1 MTTKLHLP
9 NIEHFKAVIYDM
21 DGVLIDSEPL
31 WKIAM
36 ETVFGRYGST
46 LDKQDFQKTVGLRI
60 DEVIHFWNLHEGWGL
75 QDEKKVEQEIISTL
89 IALIK
94 EQPQEL
100 KGVSE
105 SLAFFKSKG
114 LKIGLAT
121 SSSELLIK
129 TVLSALHLESY
140 FDFTYSAE
148 HEPFGKPHPGV
159 YLKVAQELQVKAQAC
174 LVIEDSWNGV
184 LAGLAARMK
193 VCCIPE
199 KTHLPHPN
207 LVVADYHFENLTEL
221 VAALG

>member
-1 MTTKLHLP
+1 MTTKPQQP
-9 NIEHFKAVIYDM
+9 NIAHFEAVIYDM

-36 ETVFGRYGST
+36 ETVFGRYWST

-75 QDEKKVEQEIISTL
+75 KDEKQVEQEIISTL

-129 TVLSALHLESY
+129 TVLSALELTSY

-148 HEPFGKPHPGV
+148 HEAYGKPHPGV
-159 YLKVAQELQVKAQAC
+159 YLKVAQELHVKAQAC

-199 KTHLPHPN
+199 KTHHPHPN
-207 LVVADYHFENLTEL
+207 LVVADYHFNDLTEL
-221 VAALG
+221 VAALA

>member
-1 MTTKLHLP
+1 MITKPLP
-9 NIEHFKAVIYDM
+9 KLSDFKAVIYDM

-36 ETVFGRYGST
+36 ETVFGQYGST
-46 LDKQDFQKTVGLRI
+46 LTKQDFQKTVGLRI
-60 DEVIHFWNLHEGWGL
+60 DEVIHFWNLHEGWNL
-75 QDEKKVEQEIISTL
+75 TDEKGVENEIISAL

-94 EQPQEL
+94 AQPQEL
-100 KGVSE
+100 KGVSA
-105 SLAFFKSKG
+105 SLHFFRKNG
-114 LKIGLAT
+114 FKIGLAT
-121 SSSELLIK
+121 SSSELLIQ
-129 TVLSALHLESY
+129 TVLEALELNQW

-148 HEPFGKPHPGV
+148 HEPYGKPHPGV
-159 YLKVAQELQVKAQAC
+159 YLKVAQELGVKATQC

-207 LVVADYHFENLTEL
+207 LVVADYHFDDLEAL
-221 VAALG
+221 VQALA